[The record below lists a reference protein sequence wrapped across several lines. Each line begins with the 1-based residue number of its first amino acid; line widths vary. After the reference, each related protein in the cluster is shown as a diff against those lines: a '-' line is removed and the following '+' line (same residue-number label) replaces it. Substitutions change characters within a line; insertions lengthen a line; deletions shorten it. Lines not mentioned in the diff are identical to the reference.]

1 MTTFPSNSISIQR
14 TARVIGATYL
24 VTDATSI
31 YAIFVR
37 SSLVVSGDV
46 ARTATN
52 IAAHAQLFRAGI
64 VADVITG
71 AGVVILNLALYTLLS
86 SVNRNLARL
95 ALMWRL
101 IEVAVG
107 SAIAVCSFV
116 ALSLVTDP
124 NYLQAYQPR
133 EIQALVSLFVGAQV
147 SGYLIVLLFVGL
159 GSTTYMYLLLKSRYV
174 PKALAL
180 LGLVGSALVG
190 LFALIRMWFPAFVAA
205 AVPVVQALPL
215 GARALLAVIVVP
227 ILAFEI
233 IIGLW
238 LLVKG
243 VRIPEQ
249 T

>member
-1 MTTFPSNSISIQR
+1 MQKI
-14 TARVIGATYL
+14 ARIIGATYL
-24 VTDATSI
+24 ITDATSI

-37 SSLVVSGDV
+37 STLVVSGDI

-52 IAAHAQLFRAGI
+52 IAAHAQLYRTGI
-64 VADVITG
+64 VADVLTG

-86 SVNRNLARL
+86 PVNRNLARL
-95 ALMWRL
+95 AAMWRL

-107 SAIAVCSFV
+107 SAIAVCSFI
-116 ALSLVTDP
+116 ALSLLTDA
-124 NYLQAYQPR
+124 NYLHSFPPS
-133 EIQALVSLFVGAQV
+133 ELNALVSLFVGAQV

-159 GSTTYMYLLLKSRYV
+159 GSTTYMYLLLKSRYI

-190 LFALIRMWFPAFVAA
+190 LVALIRMWFPALVTA
-205 AVPVVQALPL
+205 AVPIARSLPL
-215 GARALLAVIVVP
+215 AARAFLAVIIVP

-238 LLVKG
+238 LLIKG
-243 VRIPEQ
+243 VRMPEH